1 MRMTLAQVWRS
12 TSTTARLMCAAA
24 VGACTADPVL
34 PPEPVDRVEILVAD
48 TVLEIGATRQLTA
61 RALSAFSVE
70 LTDRPV
76 TWSVSPAGPLS
87 VDPQGLVTA
96 LAPGSAAVTASA
108 GGKVA
113 SRVLTARE
121 PVVASVAVTAPT
133 STLFVDHSLNLTA
146 TPRSASNQP
155 LTGRI
160 VAWTSSNPSVASV
173 SDQGVV
179 TGVAAGSVTITAV
192 VDAIVGQMTLT
203 VSLAPIAS
211 ITVSGPGSSVVAG
224 QSLNLTATP
233 RSSSGQ
239 ALSGRSF
246 VWATSDAAVATV
258 SSAGVVTG
266 VTAGTATISA
276 SAEGVSGSM
285 AVSVSAIPVAAVTVT
300 PTLDTLEV
308 GETLQL
314 TARTFASGGSEL
326 TGRGVT
332 WQSLNTAVATV
343 SAAGL
348 VTAVGTGSTI
358 VRATSEGVNADATV
372 VAVSTSGFWE
382 VRTAM
387 PNARW
392 AFSTGAVAGTIYTV
406 GGYRAGSHLSNVE
419 AYDAAAN
426 TWTTRTGSGFI
437 QTGAGTGVING
448 KLYAAGGTD
457 CCVVTTQVRA
467 YDPAT
472 QAWTSLAALGVGP
485 RVDPAAAVIGN
496 VLYVAGGRNGSVYV
510 ATHES
515 FDPGAA
521 TNGAWTIRASM
532 PTARTAPA
540 GAALDGKFYVVG
552 GQLVGGSFA
561 THVEMY
567 DPATNAWTARAA
579 MPTARADLVLL
590 AHNGRLYAIGG
601 NNGAPL
607 GVVEEY
613 NPATNTWRTLSA
625 MPTPRIAARGAVVNG
640 KLYVIGGYNA
650 STALGTVEAFTP
662 P

>member
-1 MRMTLAQVWRS
+1 M
-12 TSTTARLMCAAA
+12 
-24 VGACTADPVL
+24 L

-121 PVVASVAVTAPT
+121 PVVASVAVTGPA

-155 LTGRI
+155 LAGRI
-160 VAWTSSNPSVASV
+160 VTWTSSNPSVASV

-179 TGVAAGSVTITAV
+179 TGVGAGTVTITAV
-192 VDAIVGQMTLT
+192 VEAIVGQMTLT

-211 ITVSGPGSSVVAG
+211 ITVSGPGSSVVVG
-224 QSLNLTATP
+224 QSLNLTATA

-258 SSAGVVTG
+258 SSAGIVTG
-266 VTAGTATISA
+266 VAAGTATISA

-285 AVSVSAIPVAAVTVT
+285 AVSVSAIPVATVTVT
-300 PTLDTLEV
+300 PALDTLEV

-314 TARTFASGGSEL
+314 AARTFASGGSEL

-348 VTAVGTGSTI
+348 VTAVGPGSTT

-382 VRTAM
+382 SRAAM

-392 AFSTGAVAGTIYTV
+392 AFSMGAVSGTIVAV
-406 GGYRAGSHLSNVE
+406 GGFRVGGHRSDVE
-419 AYDAAAN
+419 AYDATSN
-426 TWTTRTGSGFI
+426 TWSIRSGSGFI
-437 QTGAGTGVING
+437 QTGAGAGVIGG

-457 CCVVTTQVRA
+457 CCVVSTQVRA
-467 YDPAT
+467 YDPST
-472 QAWTSLAALGVGP
+472 QLWTSLAGLTVGP
-485 RVDPAAAVIGN
+485 RADPAAAVIGN
-496 VLYVAGGRNGSVYV
+496 VLYVAGGRNGSTTV

-515 FDPGAA
+515 FDPTAA
-521 TNGAWTIRASM
+521 TNGVWTIRASM

-552 GQLVGGSFA
+552 GQLVGGAFA
-561 THVEMY
+561 NHVEVY
-567 DPATNAWTARAA
+567 DPATNAWTARTA

-601 NNGAPL
+601 NNGTPL

-613 NPATNTWRTLSA
+613 NPTTNTWRTLA
-625 MPTPRIAARGAVVNG
+625 VMPTARIAARGAVVNG
-640 KLYVIGGYNA
+640 KLYVIGGYNGVN
-650 STALGTVEAFTP
+650 TALGTVEAFTP